1 MITKT
6 WANSNE
12 EDRKMKKSLYI
23 GVAAIAALALSS
35 CQKEANFIDKSMVT
49 ITLTADKAGDV
60 TKAAANEGS
69 DKVTYTW
76 TSTDLEN
83 LKLLAVTESSD
94 GKETFAE
101 VEKTTTLSSDNRTL
115 SITATV
121 EAGTKLRAA
130 VSSEWTGNEGAT
142 DRKPRQPMIQHP
154 AADNFDPAA
163 DILVSEDVT
172 VTGNLAEE
180 KLTFHRPVT
189 VNKLT
194 LKGMVAGEAVSK
206 VTLTSD
212 KDLTGYYQ
220 YDKGAMS
227 GQHNELNLLYDEPV
241 AVASSG
247 EFPVYFTA
255 MPNAEQK
262 LTLVVETSQDSKDY
276 RYVVEGIS
284 PISFTQGKFARFS
297 VDLDG
302 YRKEFEDVDYSG
314 EWVIGGTNGTTALAA
329 TNYSTGNFYPV
340 TEVTI
345 EDDVVTVP
353 SSPES
358 YKMTVT
364 RITSGDN
371 AGMYTIV
378 DAGGKYLSANTAANN
393 SMIGLDEPTDNS
405 YWSIAKNTDG
415 TFDVIAENV
424 AESSARSMRVNFS
437 SPRVSCYGMTSSQKK
452 VTLYQYD
459 KIQVAEPPTSGFQ
472 FQKATAV
479 TSGKQYLIVAN
490 DGSKLRAAKPITSN
504 YGFPTVDEVTEADG
518 IITLAAMTNAFTF
531 TSEADGYTIK
541 QSDDRY
547 WYMSGTYN
555 NFNVNA
561 SPSSAQ
567 YFTVEKNSDGTFK
580 VTNIAMSKYLQ
591 YSASYN
597 SFGCYAD
604 EQGVMPFL
612 YEYIGE
618 GGTTPTTFSVTISAM
633 QNGTVTASKT
643 SDIAEGEAVTLT
655 ISPAADYAL
664 ETLTVDG
671 TNVTSSVSGGKYT
684 FNMPA
689 HDVTVGATFK
699 STSTTT
705 DFTTIAE
712 LNALVTTTSATLS
725 GTLTNAVI
733 SFVPATNTAFIKD
746 ATGSIMY
753 YKKDHGL
760 KQGQTFSG
768 DLTVAAIKYND
779 LYSEITDLGSATF
792 TGDETVVE
800 PESVTIATLIG
811 QYDKYQN
818 AYVKVSNLNVV
829 SKSGKNINVTDGTN
843 SYVVFDYGGS
853 VAANAGDIVTVAS
866 GTVTKYQT
874 TEEIKVW
881 KADDITITPGG
892 SGGDEG
898 TYTLDGSLTGGSNG
912 YATESEITQN
922 DVTWMV
928 TGNTMQSPWRL
939 GGKNLTG
946 VDRPVYNTT
955 ALPMDVEKIEIT
967 HGTANGITVNS
978 MTVIVAS
985 DKEFSTVI
993 SNLTPTFVAN
1003 GTVTVERPSGK
1014 TWSNCFYKIVYNLT
1028 VEGSDN
1034 KFIQFTSAKFTGN

>member
-1 MITKT
+1 MIMKT

-302 YRKEFEDVDYSG
+302 YRKEVEDVDYSG
-314 EWVIGGTNGTTALAA
+314 EWVIGGTSSDHQIAA
-329 TNYSTGNFYPV
+329 TQYSSGYVYPAS
-340 TEVTI
+340 EG
-345 EDDVVTVP
+345 DVVTVTGDAAP
-353 SSPES
+353 
-358 YKMTVT
+358 YKMTIT

-371 AGMYTIV
+371 AGFYTIV
-378 DAGGKYLSANTAANN
+378 DAGGKYLSATGGTSNN
-393 SMIGLDEPTDNS
+393 NMQGKDTPDETS
-405 YWSIAKNTDG
+405 YFTIAKNPDG
-415 TFDVIAENV
+415 TYDVV
-424 AESSARSMRVNFS
+424 ADKLADNARKSMRVNWNNGN
-437 SPRVSCYGMTSSQKK
+437 PRVSCYSTSSSMAK
-452 VTLYQYD
+452 VVLYPFD
-459 KIQVAEPPTSGFQ
+459 KVKVAEPPSTRYQ
-472 FQKATAV
+472 FQKVAAV

-490 DGSKLRAAKPITSN
+490 DGNDLQAAKPITG
-504 YGFPTVDEVTEADG
+504 GFGYPAVEKVTDVDG
-518 IITLAAMTNAFTF
+518 IITVSVMTNAFTF

-547 WYMSGTYN
+547 WYLKGTYTS
-555 NFNVNA
+555 FNVDA
-561 SPSSAQ
+561 APTEGQ
-567 YFTVEKNSDGTFK
+567 YFTFAKNDDGTFK
-580 VTNIAMSKYLQ
+580 ITNVAKDSYVQ
-591 YSASYN
+591 YSTGHTSY
-597 SFGCYAD
+597 GCYPD
-604 EQGVMPFL
+604 EQGIMPFL

-618 GGTTPTTFSVTISAM
+618 GGTTPT
-633 QNGTVTASKT
+633 
-643 SDIAEGEAVTLT
+643 E
-655 ISPAADYAL
+655 Y
-664 ETLTVDG
+664 
-671 TNVTSSVSGGKYT
+671 
-684 FNMPA
+684 
-689 HDVTVGATFK
+689 
-699 STSTTT
+699 
-705 DFTTIAE
+705 DFTTVAE
-712 LNALVTTTSATLS
+712 LNAKVTQTSAEYS
-725 GTLTNAVI
+725 GKLTNAVV
-733 SFVPATNTAFIKD
+733 SFVPQSNTAIIKD

-768 DLTVAAIKYND
+768 DLTVAAIKYNG
-779 LYSEITDLGSATF
+779 LYSEITDLGTAAFS
-792 TGDETVVE
+792 GDGAEVA
-800 PESVTIATLIG
+800 PEEVTIATLIG

-818 AYVKVSNLNVV
+818 AYVKASNLKVV

-843 SYVVFDYGGS
+843 AYVIFDNTNS
-853 VAANAGDIVTVAS
+853 VSCAADDVINTVV
-866 GTVTKYQT
+866 GTVTKYGE

-881 KADDITITPGG
+881 AASDIDITAGTGPGP
-892 SGGDEG
+892 GGDEK
-898 TYTLDGSLTGGSNG
+898 TYTITWNATNNSAEISSYTDTWSVTSDGLTCTMVNWNNNKNSWNYVKAGRKNNASVATITTAEAIPEAIKSVTLTIDAVTANKINSLKLYVSSSSDFTGATSYDFAVEAGDKAVTITSPGANQYYQIEADCDAGSSNG
-912 YATESEITQN
+912 
-922 DVTWMV
+922 
-928 TGNTMQSPWRL
+928 L
-939 GGKNLTG
+939 
-946 VDRPVYNTT
+946 
-955 ALPMDVEKIEIT
+955 
-967 HGTANGITVNS
+967 ITVS
-978 MTVIVAS
+978 KLV
-985 DKEFSTVI
+985 
-993 SNLTPTFVAN
+993 
-1003 GTVTVERPSGK
+1003 
-1014 TWSNCFYKIVYNLT
+1014 
-1028 VEGSDN
+1028 
-1034 KFIQFTSAKFTGN
+1034 FTCN